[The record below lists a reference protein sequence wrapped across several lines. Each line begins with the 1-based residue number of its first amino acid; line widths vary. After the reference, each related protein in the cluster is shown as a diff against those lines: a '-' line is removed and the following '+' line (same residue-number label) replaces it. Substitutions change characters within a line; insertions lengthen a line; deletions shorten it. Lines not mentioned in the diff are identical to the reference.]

1 MPCIRTVFRLK
12 TLLHRMHDH
21 VHRLKHCLEHMIGL
35 NFEVVCL
42 KFNGYVPIAQMVR
55 GPCEVKWTSVV
66 GAMGDF

>member
-1 MPCIRTVFRLK
+1 
-12 TLLHRMHDH
+12 MHDH